1 MLQYQTIYP
10 ETLELLKKLMRFS
23 QLDDF
28 FLVGGSAL
36 ALHLGH
42 RISVDL
48 DLFTQKDIN
57 TSDLL
62 FFLNEKFELKNTTT
76 DKNTVTGFINFHKI
90 NIKVEFISYKY
101 KLLKPII
108 GADEIRLFE
117 LDDLIPM
124 KLSAIAGR
132 GAKKDFYDIFFLLEK
147 YDLKEMLDLY
157 KRKYATENLFH
168 LLKSLTFFDDAEND
182 PEPILLKKVNWK
194 KVKQRV
200 VDEVKKIVKNI
211 KTS

>member
-10 ETLELLKKLMRFS
+10 ETLELLKKLMQFS

-36 ALHLGH
+36 ALHHGH

-48 DLFTQKDIN
+48 DLFTQKDII

-62 FFLNEKFELKNTTT
+62 FFLNENFEIKKTTT
-76 DKNTVTGFINFHKI
+76 DINTLTGFINFHQK

-101 KLLKPII
+101 ELLKPIKSI
-108 GADEIRLFE
+108 NEIRLLE

-147 YDLKEMLDLY
+147 YDLKKMLDLY
-157 KRKYATENLFH
+157 KRKFATDNLFH
-168 LLKSLTFFDDAEND
+168 LLKSLTFFDDADKD
-182 PEPILLKKVNWK
+182 PKPILLKKTEWIDVRN
-194 KVKQRV
+194 
-200 VDEVKKIVKNI
+200 KIIEQVTKI
-211 KTS
+211 LKERI